1 MPGSEPL
8 YERLKSGLSLE
19 QAPWPE
25 DLGEARW
32 PQAAVLVTLT
42 DSARP
47 EVLLGR
53 RANHLPMHPGEV
65 AFPGGKRESVDA
77 TPWDTALREAEEEV
91 GIAAS
96 VSVPLGELPPLITR
110 TGFEVHACIAGVP
123 AGLNLVVDPGEF
135 DSVFYQPL
143 DAFADP
149 GVFRVEPMSDG
160 QRERMVPHYA
170 LGADNIWGV
179 TAAILAQLANVA
191 YDAGLDLKRDWKLK
205 P

>member
-1 MPGSEPL
+1 MRAAEVL
-8 YERLKSGLSLE
+8 YSRLKSGLALE
-19 QAPWPE
+19 RAPWSGQ
-25 DLGEARW
+25 LGDTQW

-42 DSARP
+42 DTDRP

-65 AFPGGKRESVDA
+65 AFPGGKRENVDA

-96 VSVPLGELPPLITR
+96 DVAPLGELPPLITR
-110 TGFEVHACIAGVP
+110 TGFEVLPCIAGVP
-123 AGLNLVVDPGEF
+123 AGLNLAVDPGEF

-143 DAFADP
+143 EAFADA
-149 GVFRVEPMSDG
+149 GVFRVETMFDG

-179 TAAILAQLANVA
+179 TAAILALLANVA
-191 YDAGLDLKRDWKLK
+191 YDAGLDLKRDWKVT